1 MSDPFLSLLYE
12 GSSGF
17 LDVVTKGEESG
28 QPDNQRWFRWPQD
41 EKVIRTYID
50 LRTEEDVYVAVA
62 LYSQK
67 DRQAS
72 DLDAVSRVVYA
83 DADKCHPSNFRLT
96 PSISVQT
103 SAGRWHCFWVLDNQV
118 SAKDAAA
125 ASHRIAKAHVHQ
137 GCDKSGWIA
146 SKILRVPGTTNL
158 NHGAPERVEATYT
171 GEIYTL
177 AEINKAYSD
186 ISLTEI
192 SVKSEATP
200 PFSDIEALEVE
211 LEKHGQ
217 IADLYLQ
224 TVPAGGSWSERAY
237 RLEIDLFRAGFNAQ
251 DVFTITWHAKCNK
264 YHPDAA
270 GQLTESGVQIP
281 KRANPEDTLWAEVLK
296 AQGEYRTET
305 MTVAVDDEPELADR
319 MQFITDEERKVAE
332 GYRTYVDEFDDWVA
346 SRSPQSDVR
355 YRRSAAFMV
364 LSCIFGDKI
373 FLAQRHSNTAP
384 NMWLLTLGITT
395 KGKKTTVHDRAM
407 DVVRAFEEVAGKEII
422 IANNF
427 SEEALNSALGP
438 RDGQVS
444 LWSKDEIQGFFK
456 AILAKGYMASIKD
469 YLTELFNGRVLVSLR
484 QNKDA
489 AQKKRATTVF
499 NIYGMGIPEQTT
511 NVLTMEDFSSGFMM
525 RFIYAI
531 GDNTGL
537 DVEGLLSQPY
547 EGTDNL
553 AIDPTPTKMA
563 QDFHRLHRRFTRPQT
578 MMVIK
583 GDEMDRIFAW
593 ERMMFASVIGD
604 KDQDLLVAGIT
615 RLSIQMQK
623 SMILLAASEGRE
635 KVNMMDVIQVLRQG
649 EWWFADFIKVLHSV
663 GESEFQT
670 KVREILTHVD
680 SQTDHKIN
688 LANLRRKFGKYK
700 PREFDE
706 FMQALTE
713 RGQVEISRD
722 GSKTY
727 VRSLR

>member
-1 MSDPFLSLLYE
+1 MSYIDYLDMLYADST
-12 GSSGF
+12 GYVP
-17 LDVVTKGEESG
+17 VVTWDEEG
-28 QPDNQRWFRWPQD
+28 QPSQQQWFQWPEKREKIHQFIELRKD
-41 EKVIRTYID
+41 EDMFVSMALFSEKSRVKT
-50 LRTEEDVYVAVA
+50 DV
-62 LYSQK
+62 
-67 DRQAS
+67 
-72 DLDAVSRVVYA
+72 DAVGRVVYA
-83 DADKCHPSNFRLT
+83 DADACHPSNFRLT

-103 SAGRWHCFWVLDNQV
+103 SAGRWHCYWVLDKEV
-118 SAKDAAA
+118 SADETSK
-125 ASHRIAKAHVHQ
+125 ASHKIAKAHSAQ
-137 GCDKSGWIA
+137 GCDYNGYIKT
-146 SKILRVPGTTNL
+146 KILRIPDTINTK
-158 NHGAPERVEATYT
+158 HGRETVEARFT

-186 ISLTEI
+186 ISLTEV

-270 GQLTESGVQIP
+270 GQLTESGVTIP

-332 GYRTYVDEFDDWVA
+332 GYRTYIDEFDDWVA